1 MANIRLLIVV
11 TLHVV
16 KSVPVCLEKKQYNNI
31 CKTYKI
37 CELAIMLS
45 LESVKVKI

>member
-16 KSVPVCLEKKQYNNI
+16 KSVPVCLEKNSIIIFAKLI
-31 CKTYKI
+31 KFVS
-37 CELAIMLS
+37 LLS